1 MDQTIDPEIN
11 WADGFSLMPCFLTAE
26 DKQYPAIGFD
36 FLASAT
42 GGTMSIVFVGEPET
56 LLELADGVKATAER
70 AIESMAKGKEDDNS
84 D

>member
-1 MDQTIDPEIN
+1 MDQTVDPEIN

-26 DKQYPAIGFD
+26 DKKFPAIGFD
-36 FLASAT
+36 FLASAS

-56 LLELADGVKATAER
+56 LLELAEGVKVTAER

>member
-1 MDQTIDPEIN
+1 MDQTLDPEIN

-26 DKQYPAIGFD
+26 DKQFPAIGFD

-42 GGTMSIVFVGEPET
+42 GVTMSIVFVGEPET
-56 LLELADGVKATAER
+56 LLELAKGVQETAER
-70 AIESMAKGKEDDNS
+70 AIEAMKVMEPDAGS

>member
-1 MDQTIDPEIN
+1 MDQTLNPEIN

-26 DKQYPAIGFD
+26 NKQFPAIGFD

-56 LLELADGVKATAER
+56 LLELAKGVQETAER
-70 AIESMAKGKEDDNS
+70 AIEAMNVTEPDASS